1 MNQVT
6 ILLLGGYGNAGKPLA
21 RLLLQESDV
30 SLVLA
35 GRNRAR
41 AESMASVLN
50 QTFAGERV
58 TGIALDASDPA
69 GLKQAFQGIDLVIVA
84 SSTSRYAREVGTAA
98 LECGIDYLDI
108 QYSTQ
113 KIAVLKSLADQIQAA
128 GCCFITDG
136 GFHPGLPAALVRYVA
151 LCFDRLEIANVGSVI
166 KQDWADLTLPDDTVI
181 ELVEELNDFVP
192 LVYTHGRWDKVSMVS
207 SQAYRSFDF
216 GAGFGKQACAPMF
229 LEEMRSLPV
238 MIPSLTET
246 GFFVGGFNPFVDWVV
261 LPLALVCLRIWPQ
274 SALKPM
280 ARLVKWGL
288 KSFSKPPYGMVL
300 KVEARGSIAGKTQSL
315 EIALMHEDGY
325 MFTAIPVVA
334 CLLQYLDGSIN
345 RPGLWT
351 QANLVEPNRLFQD
364 MQRMGIKIQ
373 RGIQS

>member
-6 ILLLGGYGNAGKPLA
+6 FLLLGGYGNAGKPLA

-113 KIAVLKSLADQIQAA
+113 KIAVLKSLSDHIQAA

-261 LPLALVCLRIWPQ
+261 LPLAMVCLRIWPQ

-325 MFTAIPVVA
+325 MFTAIPVAA

-351 QANLVEPNRLFQD
+351 QANLV
-364 MQRMGIKIQ
+364 
-373 RGIQS
+373 